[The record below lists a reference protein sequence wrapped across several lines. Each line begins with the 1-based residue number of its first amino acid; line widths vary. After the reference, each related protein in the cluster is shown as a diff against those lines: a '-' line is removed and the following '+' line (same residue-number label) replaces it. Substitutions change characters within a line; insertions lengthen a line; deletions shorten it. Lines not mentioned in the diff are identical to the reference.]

1 MRGGHEYFDAV
12 SLWGSCRSIVLAMKF
27 LLLLLGLAA
36 TANAQPPS
44 AVLKISCTRECAWAM
59 LQVAQGSAT
68 SAAPNS
74 STPVDPGAVK
84 ARQLLAQMIQ
94 ALGGDAYLH
103 FADVQQEGR
112 TNGFYHGQPTG
123 GTAPFWRFYK
133 FPDKERVELTKQR
146 DWIVIH
152 NGGRGTETTFHGTR
166 PEDDETN
173 REYVLRDQYSMENVL
188 RNWLNAPGTTFFYD
202 GTGFT
207 DNHQV
212 ENITVANADNRQ
224 ETFSIDIYNHLP
236 ARKSFTV
243 RDPKYK
249 DKDTYSDIYSEYR
262 LMQGVQTPL
271 VVTRVKNDEMI
282 AQRFM
287 TKVVYNQGLPDSLF
301 VPPTSLGKK
310 R

>member
-1 MRGGHEYFDAV
+1 M
-12 SLWGSCRSIVLAMKF
+12 
-27 LLLLLGLAA
+27 A
-36 TANAQPPS
+36 TAQAPGPGSTAAPAQS
-44 AVLKISCTRECAWAM
+44 ASG
-59 LQVAQGSAT
+59 LQAT
-68 SAAPNS
+68 SNP
-74 STPVDPGAVK
+74 DPGAAK
-84 ARQLLAQMIQ
+84 SRELITQMIK

-103 FADVQQEGR
+103 FTDVEQDGR

-166 PEDDETN
+166 PEDDEAT
-173 REYVLRDQYSMENVL
+173 REYQLRDQYSMENVL
-188 RNWLNAPGTTFFYD
+188 RNWLNAPGTAFFYD

-212 ENITVANADNRQ
+212 DNVTVANANDQQ
-224 ETFSIDIYNHLP
+224 ETFSLDIFTHLP
-236 ARKSFTV
+236 VRKSFTV

-262 LMQGVQTPL
+262 VVQGIQTPF

-282 AQRFM
+282 SQRFLA
-287 TKVVYNQGLPDSLF
+287 KVLYNQGLQDSFF
-301 VPPTSLGKK
+301 VPPTSFSAKEAKK
-310 R
+310 K